1 MIQLNDLEVLRSNDK
16 AVYNDFLK
24 RNINPNL
31 YLSIIATNNCQLKCP
46 YCINSN
52 TDRQQELPLNKALK
66 NIKKAKD
73 LFGIKECVI
82 LGGEPTLY
90 SDLNGLIDGLRSFGF
105 EKICLTT
112 NGIKLKEDF
121 NFINHGI
128 THLNISIHNEN
139 GTFKLSDLLDFSIKS
154 RHSPI
159 KIRINTNVY
168 RGNHDN
174 LFDLIEWLQLIEA
187 YNSCD
192 SIRVSNII
200 RKDNFSVNT
209 QNDKTGLDMILSDE
223 EYNNLFDVVIAE
235 YSKHVS
241 CIDNPSALGFVD
253 YTLIPDKIPI
263 IINRNINSKVS
274 EQVCENS
281 DSVINT
287 VKCLVSGDISLSWNK
302 NNIINL

>member
-31 YLSIIATNNCQLKCP
+31 YLSIVATNNCQLKCP

-52 TDRQQELPLNKALK
+52 TDRQQELPLDKALK

-73 LFGIKECVI
+73 ILGIKECVI

-90 SDLNGLIDGLRSFGF
+90 SHLNDLIDGLHSFGF

-112 NGIKLKEDF
+112 NGIRLKEDF
-121 NFINHGI
+121 SFINHGI
-128 THLNISIHNEN
+128 THLNISLHKSN
-139 GTFKLSDLLDFSIKS
+139 GVFGFTDLLRFLDNDARPSV
-154 RHSPI
+154 

-168 RGNHDN
+168 RGNHDKFN
-174 LFDLIEWLQLIEA
+174 DLMEWLYLFEA
-187 YNSCD
+187 YNACD

-200 RKDNFSVNT
+200 RKDNFSVNA
-209 QNDKTGLDMILSDE
+209 QNNKIGLDLILSDE
-223 EYNNLFDVVIAE
+223 EYNNLFDAVIAE
-235 YSKHVS
+235 YSKHLS

-302 NNIINL
+302 NNIIKL